1 MENQEQV
8 TIIPQSYDIE
18 TIEANQRAE
27 YDIQIATAKKYP
39 RNLTR
44 VKDNCLAI
52 VQMSKEMAESCR
64 YTLPRG
70 EGKLLSGPSVHLA
83 RVIVQQYGNIRVD
96 ARVKQTTDKQIISE
110 AVVFDLETNYACKIE
125 VRRSIVNKYGKR
137 FSDDMVTVTGNAA
150 NAIAF
155 RNAVFSVIPQM
166 ITDLCYKAAV
176 RMITGDLTNE
186 DQLLKVRN
194 TAIKYFVDTYNVTE
208 EQVLKAINLKSKNQ
222 IKAEQIADLNGL
234 KQALKD
240 GDTSPEEAFNI
251 IVKPEPKAKTVYKT
265 QTEITQAELS
275 GALTSEQAEK
285 LKEELFNKDLESGK

>member
-1 MENQEQV
+1 MSEESEA

-18 TIEANQRAE
+18 TIEAGQRAE

-52 VQMSKEMAESCR
+52 VQMSKEMAETCR
-64 YTLPRG
+64 YTLPRD
-70 EGKLLSGPSVHLA
+70 GKSLSGPTVHLA

-96 ARVKQTTDKQIISE
+96 ARVKQITDKQIISE
-110 AVVFDLETNYACKIE
+110 ACVFDLETNYACKVE
-125 VRRSIVNKYGKR
+125 VRRSIVTKYGKR

-166 ITDLCYKAAV
+166 ITDLCYKAAI

-194 TAIKYFVDTYNVTE
+194 SAIKYFMDTYGVTE
-208 EQVLKAINLKSKNQ
+208 EQVLKSIGLKSKNQ
-222 IKAEQIADLNGL
+222 IKSEQIADLNGL
-234 KQALKD
+234 KQSLKD
-240 GDTSPEEAFNI
+240 GDTTPEEVFDI
-251 IVKPEPKAKTVYKT
+251 IVKPEAKKKTTYKT

-275 GALTSEQAEK
+275 GALTSEEAEK
-285 LKEELFNKDLESGK
+285 LKEELFNKDLSNGK